1 MEMLSVD
8 GLCKKYPS
16 FELKNVSFKLE
27 AGYIMG
33 FVGRNGAGKTTTLKS
48 MMNLVHRD
56 GGAVSMF
63 GKDFYENEI
72 SCKQRI
78 GFMLGGMTSYPKKK
92 LAALAYAEKRFYTEW
107 DDNAFTRYMKEFGL
121 DLNKRIEQL
130 SDGMRVK
137 FSLALALSHNA
148 SLFVLD
154 EPTSGLDPV
163 SRDEILDIF
172 RGLISEGDRS
182 ILFSTHITSDL
193 EKCADYITY
202 IKDGEVIESGDMPTL
217 LDSYK
222 IIAGEKGLFE
232 KYKSIMIGS
241 KTNMFGFSALVRTRD
256 VPNDA
261 SLTVSPSDI
270 ESIMIYHERKA

>member
-72 SCKQRI
+72 SCKQSI

-92 LAALAYAEKRFYTEW
+92 LAALADAEKRFYTEW

-193 EKCADYITY
+193 E
-202 IKDGEVIESGDMPTL
+202 VIESGDMPTL